1 MNDVG
6 MSQRAT
12 LAMRNEGTQRLKPP
26 EVIRFAECAIGTAI
40 RASRGRSANGC
51 ERLRKYRAC
60 YTKPQ
65 PPAPQP
71 SPTPIYFPALRVW
84 CGCCRGGSGG
94 GGAAAAAAAAAG
106 GGGGRG
112 GAVACGGM
120 VVVIVAS
127 CRC

>member
-12 LAMRNEGTQRLKPP
+12 LATRNEGTQRLKPP

-40 RASRGRSANGC
+40 RALRGRSANGC

-60 YTKPQ
+60 YTKPHS
-65 PPAPQP
+65 PAPQP
-71 SPTPIYFPALRVW
+71 SPAPINFPALWVW
-84 CGCCRGGSGG
+84 CGCCHGGSGG
-94 GGAAAAAAAAAG
+94 GAAAAAAAG
-106 GGGGRG
+106 GGGRG
-112 GAVACGGM
+112 GAVAGGGM